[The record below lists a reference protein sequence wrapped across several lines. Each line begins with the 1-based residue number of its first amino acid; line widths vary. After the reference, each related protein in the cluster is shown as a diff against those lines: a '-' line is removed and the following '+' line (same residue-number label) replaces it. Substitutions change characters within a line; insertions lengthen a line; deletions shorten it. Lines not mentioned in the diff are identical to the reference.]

1 MLEITRK
8 NCYKCDL
15 ETIINNDSQYFWINL
30 RDFEAETESKWLN
43 IFNKQGNSSTL
54 KYRRELTPNI
64 KFQPD
69 RIFVRNDLFERII
82 KSCKATNAE
91 FTMLKEKL
99 GICPYE
105 ENYYEEELIRIQ
117 DGIEESDEELIEK
130 STVELS
136 KESEKESDKE

>member
-8 NCYKCDL
+8 NCFKCGL
-15 ETIINNDSQYFWINL
+15 ETIISDNSKYFWINL
-30 RDFEAETESKWLN
+30 REYVAETESKWLN
-43 IFNKQGNSSTL
+43 MFNKHGNGSTL

-64 KFQPD
+64 KSQPD
-69 RIFVRNDLFERII
+69 RIFVRNDLFEQII

-105 ENYYEEELIRIQ
+105 EITMKKR
-117 DGIEESDEELIEK
+117 S
-130 STVELS
+130 
-136 KESEKESDKE
+136 